1 MKRTVVFSA
10 ILLTLVIASTGFAQR
25 GNAFNVSAGYVNPTD
40 LKGGMFFGFMFGMVV
55 DDAVNVG
62 LGVDVF
68 HKSYSE
74 TSEVASEETEGMS
87 KTTYETSV
95 DYTRTMLP
103 INLLVNVKIPTSP
116 YYGYFVRGGLGYDLL
131 FSKEENY
138 ELNKEQSQRFGG
150 FGWQV
155 AGGFYYNLGPR
166 STLTADIGYNS
177 CEVSRKVENSSKG
190 LPVTERVDIS
200 GLGIRV
206 GVNMEL

>member
-116 YYGYFVRGGLGYDLL
+116 YYGYFIRGGLGYDLL

-138 ELNKEQSQRFGG
+138 ELNKEQSNCFRQ
-150 FGWQV
+150 
-155 AGGFYYNLGPR
+155 
-166 STLTADIGYNS
+166 
-177 CEVSRKVENSSKG
+177 KVF
-190 LPVTERVDIS
+190 I
-200 GLGIRV
+200 
-206 GVNMEL
+206 